1 MTLNRKANRKPLTQ
15 NIARALKTG
24 RKKLGMSQIEMSKVL
39 GISQSSISKL
49 EAAILEPSAIDW
61 IRFCQISSTPPDIF
75 MKRRGRGSFCRSQFG
90 DPEANEM
97 RPKRPRSAITL

>member
-1 MTLNRKANRKPLTQ
+1 MTLIRKANRKPLTQ

-24 RKKLGMSQIEMSKVL
+24 RKKLGMSQIEMSKAL

-61 IRFCQISSTPPDIF
+61 IRFCLITSTPPDVF
-75 MKRRGRGSFCRSQFG
+75 LKEEAEVFANPNSGMASGATKRMK
-90 DPEANEM
+90 
-97 RPKRPRSAITL
+97 

>member
-61 IRFCQISSTPPDIF
+61 IRFCQISATPPDVF
-75 MKRRGRGSFCRSQFG
+75 MKE
-90 DPEANEM
+90 EAAEV
-97 RPKRPRSAITL
+97 SANSNSGLASAPIQRMK